1 MKSLLARHRLIALD
15 TSIFIYH
22 FENHPDYVRLTTELL
37 NTVEK
42 GTIRALASELTLLE
56 ILVRPLKLEL
66 QDVADD
72 YEILLTEFPNL
83 ALIPISRSIIRHA
96 ATLRAQYGF
105 RTPDAI
111 IIATAFAGN
120 ATLLVTNDKAWKKLT
135 GMEVLYLS
143 DLL

>member
-15 TSIFIYH
+15 TSVFIYH
-22 FENHPDYVRLTTELL
+22 FENHPVYIRLTTEILD
-37 NTVEK
+37 TVEK

-72 YEILLTEFPNL
+72 YEILLTGFPNL
-83 ALIPISRSIIRHA
+83 ATIPISRSIIRHA

-120 ATLLVTNDKAWKKLT
+120 ATLLVTNDKAFKKLI
-135 GMEVLYLS
+135 GIEVLYLS